1 MVKRSTVAWKVLTM
15 LIDVI
20 DQVHWL
26 AVEAKGHDVIV
37 VTDMEGNIL
46 TNQFAE
52 NKKFKRQIK

>member
-1 MVKRSTVAWKVLTM
+1 M

-20 DQVHWL
+20 DQVHRL

-52 NKKFKRQIK
+52 KMTKTSNKKFKR